1 MLSKV
6 FIFVRKRPSSPPL
19 SQLQVFHL
27 EVDPYPLLFF
37 SFLLQESSHHVVLE
51 SLIRRFTK
59 A

>member
-19 SQLQVFHL
+19 SQLEAFHL
-27 EVDPYPLLFF
+27 EVDPSPRLFF

-51 SLIRRFTK
+51 SFICRFTK